1 MIERFLKKRQLLT
14 SLFLLFITFITPT
27 DLLAVGEYYDET
39 GFRSNKTYIQYSPQ
53 EYINPFSGNLMLSYT
68 DIILPGNGGLD
79 LKIQRTYNSKIF
91 SEITSSTFKVAGGV
105 LGGLGVG
112 WDLHFGRISDLGLL
126 ENVSLFNANPFFL
139 QMPDGSIHSIFNN
152 DHPNINSNVN
162 SQFITEDFWIIDYDG
177 VNDRYI
183 MTLPDGTAYTFGQH
197 VTDSLSYYNNQNIQ
211 YLSHF
216 HFCPLFKLH
225 NRSYMKENR

>member
-14 SLFLLFITFITPT
+14 SLFLLFITFIKPT

-105 LGGLGVG
+105 LGSLGVG

-126 ENVSLFNANPFFL
+126 ENVSLFNANPFFYRCL
-139 QMPDGSIHSIFNN
+139 MD
-152 DHPNINSNVN
+152 
-162 SQFITEDFWIIDYDG
+162 QFILYLTMII
-177 VNDRYI
+177 R
-183 MTLPDGTAYTFGQH
+183 T
-197 VTDSLSYYNNQNIQ
+197 
-211 YLSHF
+211 
-216 HFCPLFKLH
+216 
-225 NRSYMKENR
+225 